1 MPALEPAGLRTCF
14 FASRLCW
21 CKFPTSDLAH
31 SLLHIEVQSY
41 GQSGGSEMEALQEAY
56 RQISS
61 SAGECED
68 KRAEGSRT
76 PLSLST
82 LQPASTVES
91 GQTQLL
97 ANCSQSP
104 SACLRFKPFDLLLFH
119 RKCFQL
125 CLKPKDVRFLAL
137 ALFAAWVPLADSKQ
151 LDFVWGCHSDYFS
164 LNLKVFYWRSVTL
177 IEYEQRGW
185 GTKLLP
191 LAFLS
196 NSFSHVFQCLVLAA
210 NPCKPCQRKNR
221 IFVLFVNI

>member
-1 MPALEPAGLRTCF
+1 
-14 FASRLCW
+14 
-21 CKFPTSDLAH
+21 
-31 SLLHIEVQSY
+31 
-41 GQSGGSEMEALQEAY
+41 MEALQEAY

-97 ANCSQSP
+97 ANCCQSP

-125 CLKPKDVRFLAL
+125 CFKPKDVRFLAL

-151 LDFVWGCHSDYFS
+151 LDFVEDVTMTIFLGISKSSIGGLSPWSNMNGGGGG
-164 LNLKVFYWRSVTL
+164 LNYCLWHFFL
-177 IEYEQRGW
+177 I
-185 GTKLLP
+185 P
-191 LAFLS
+191 S
-196 NSFSHVFQCLVLAA
+196 SFSVPCFGSKFMQTLSKQEQKFCSFCKYLA
-210 NPCKPCQRKNR
+210 RKEQWMIALIKISPFRSTISWRKCINLR
-221 IFVLFVNI
+221 AHYTFIQKGCI

>member
-14 FASRLCW
+14 FASSLYCW
-21 CKFPTSDLAH
+21 SKFPTSDLAH

-97 ANCSQSP
+97 ANCCPSP
-104 SACLRFKPFDLLLFH
+104 SACLCFKPFDLLLFH

-151 LDFVWGCHSDYFS
+151 LDFVEDVTVTIFPWILKSSIGGLSPWSNMNRGGGGLNYCLWHFFLIPSHMFFS
-164 LNLKVFYWRSVTL
+164 ALFWQQIHVNLVKERT
-177 IEYEQRGW
+177 E
-185 GTKLLP
+185 
-191 LAFLS
+191 
-196 NSFSHVFQCLVLAA
+196 
-210 NPCKPCQRKNR
+210 
-221 IFVLFVNI
+221 VLFFL